1 MPEIVRLP
9 LPVPLSAGQLMAVA
23 LIAAGWSQTEAAR
36 MMGIDYAT
44 LRTHID
50 RASVKIPGD
59 LVRNAKLIAWY
70 RGASAEVLGVGQQ
83 KSTRQQALR
92 LAYAISVQTKCAHC
106 GTIVLHGNQPGATSE
121 GHE

>member
-1 MPEIVRLP
+1 MPEIVRVP

-23 LIAAGWSQTEAAR
+23 LVADGWSQTEAAR

-44 LRTHID
+44 LRTHVH
-50 RASVKIPGD
+50 RASAKIPGD

-70 RGASAEVLGVGQQ
+70 RGASAEVLGIGRRR
-83 KSTRQQALR
+83 SARQDALK
-92 LAYAISVQTKCAHC
+92 LAYAISVQTKCAQC
-106 GTIVLHGNQPGATSE
+106 GTIVLHGKQPGATSE